1 MKTNSV
7 KFKLVAMF
15 IFMTLLAFTN
25 KIDQDIF
32 TLEGVYDGHED
43 YGYNFI
49 YVDENQDERTKTFQE
64 INEDVL
70 EKFDLD
76 SEVFLGKKFEITYT
90 FEMES
95 QIDEDGNEDEN
106 EINTITGLKVK

>member
-1 MKTNSV
+1 MFVALTG
-7 KFKLVAMF
+7 FKSQINQDVIVLV
-15 IFMTLLAFTN
+15 
-25 KIDQDIF
+25 
-32 TLEGVYDGHED
+32 GVYDGHED

-49 YVDENQDERTKTFQE
+49 YEDENQDERTKTFQE